1 MTARAPH
8 ASARLCSPRCSPWT
22 GKCIGKYNLN
32 WFYAFLAT
40 MLTLIVY
47 VAACMFAWIVERA
60 TGAMPQ

>member
-1 MTARAPH
+1 MCCIGPCHVALH
-8 ASARLCSPRCSPWT
+8 CSPWT